1 MSDSSDPVWIIHSAE
16 ITLVNGNT
24 LKLGQ
29 VNVYPSGL
37 LIDPRTRTAIGPA
50 GYIAVQSG

>member
-1 MSDSSDPVWIIHSAE
+1 MSDSSEPVWIVHNAE

-24 LKLGQ
+24 IKLGQ

-37 LIDPRTRTAIGPA
+37 LIDPRTRTTISPA
-50 GYIAVQSG
+50 GYVAVQPA